1 MPFINIGVSYF
12 VYGEKIDIYSGAD
25 SIQQEFIDAGVNYI
39 RSAAEIVYALPLY
52 KLYPTKAYKDYE
64 KSVRRMQRAGM
75 ANIHRGENSQNGWS
89 RYSLTSINSPLP
101 FKLQRLS

>member
-1 MPFINIGVSYF
+1 MISYVMSYHFIIIIMYTLKGVSYF

-39 RSAAEIVYALPLY
+39 RSAADIVYALPLY

-64 KSVRRMQRAGM
+64 KIVRRLQRAGM
-75 ANIHRGENSQNGWS
+75 VIGN
-89 RYSLTSINSPLP
+89 YVV
-101 FKLQRLS
+101 